1 MPRELRARH
10 HLKATLVLLFCKFKK
25 IAYFEPEW
33 LWSLESKTPPP
44 EVWPSQQPDPPNPP
58 WDTDSL
64 TAFNISFLLF
74 WNWNSGIKW
83 FVAETTFMGKKTGV
97 LIQQKNK
104 LQKVW
109 ASRPIFPDQTQGRL
123 KGGRKGTI
131 KIWWWRLADPQR
143 STIFKVAAVTE
154 QGHTITG
161 TSPPSSP
168 HQVLH
173 S

>member
-1 MPRELRARH
+1 MPRELRASH

-25 IAYFEPEW
+25 KCLLRTWVALVPGKQDSTPRGLTISATRSPKP
-33 LWSLESKTPPP
+33 SLRHRL
-44 EVWPSQQPDPPNPP
+44 SQL
-58 WDTDSL
+58 S
-64 TAFNISFLLF
+64 ICFLLF

-131 KIWWWRLADPQR
+131 KIWWWRLADPQQ